1 MVAVAASTSYLTP
14 LEPSCM
20 MVFGPGRYRFAD
32 FWKVGALLTVIVFVL
47 AILLVPRVWPLR

>member
-1 MVAVAASTSYLTP
+1 
-14 LEPSCM
+14 M